1 MSKQF
6 KSLILYPTIFV
17 VVLLG
22 ALTANN
28 SYLAFLIF
36 IFLVFEQIY
45 SWNKSLNSN
54 QNYEFRIFFAE
65 QYLNIV
71 YLLIIFPLYL
81 ISTFLWDQI
90 NFWILFGYGL
100 NFIIF
105 RLVADVGTDQLSKI
119 NYSKSKD
126 INSSLDLW
134 KSNKKRL
141 SSILLIAS
149 DENLK
154 EQIKDKLD
162 YSSFLN
168 TEDAASFINKAE
180 NSKGK
185 DLDEMLRLIN
195 KSM

>member
-154 EQIKDKLD
+154 DQIKDKLD

-168 TEDAASFINKAE
+168 TEDAASLINKAE

>member
-28 SYLAFLIF
+28 SYVAFLIF

-54 QNYEFRIFFAE
+54 QNYDYRIFFAE
-65 QYLNIV
+65 QYLNII
-71 YLLIIFPLYL
+71 YLLILLPLYL
-81 ISTFLWDQI
+81 FSTFLWNQI

-134 KSNKKRL
+134 KSNKTRL
-141 SSILLIAS
+141 SLVLAKTSNDLI
-149 DENLK
+149 K
-154 EQIKDKLD
+154 EKLKDKLE

-168 TEDAASFINKAE
+168 TIEASSLLDQAQNADGKELESILKDINE
-180 NSKGK
+180 
-185 DLDEMLRLIN
+185 LM
-195 KSM
+195 

>member
-28 SYLAFLIF
+28 SYPAFLIF

-45 SWNKSLNSN
+45 SWNKSLNTN

-105 RLVADVGTDQLSKI
+105 RLVAEVGTDQLSKI

-126 INSSLDLW
+126 IN
-134 KSNKKRL
+134 
-141 SSILLIAS
+141 
-149 DENLK
+149 
-154 EQIKDKLD
+154 
-162 YSSFLN
+162 
-168 TEDAASFINKAE
+168 
-180 NSKGK
+180 
-185 DLDEMLRLIN
+185 
-195 KSM
+195 

>member
-28 SYLAFLIF
+28 SYVAFLIF

-54 QNYEFRIFFAE
+54 QNYDYRIFFAE
-65 QYLNIV
+65 QYLNII
-71 YLLIIFPLYL
+71 YLLILLPLYL
-81 ISTFLWDQI
+81 FSTFLWNQI

-154 EQIKDKLD
+154 DQIKDKLD

-168 TEDAASFINKAE
+168 TEDAASLINKAE

-195 KSM
+195 NSM

>member
-28 SYLAFLIF
+28 SYPAFIIFALLI
-36 IFLVFEQIY
+36 FEQIY

-54 QNYEFRIFFAE
+54 QKYDFRIFFAE

-105 RLVADVGTDQLSKI
+105 RLVADVGTEQLSKI
-119 NYSKSKD
+119 NYSRSKD

-134 KSNKKRL
+134 KSNKNRL
-141 SSILLIAS
+141 SSILLIVS
-149 DENLK
+149 DEALK
-154 EQIKDKLD
+154 DQIKDKLD

-168 TEDAASFINKAE
+168 TEDAASLINQAE
-180 NSKGK
+180 NLKGK
-185 DLDEMLRLIN
+185 DLDKMLRLIE

>member
-36 IFLVFEQIY
+36 IFLIFEQIY

-54 QNYEFRIFFAE
+54 QNYEFRIFFTE

-105 RLVADVGTDQLSKI
+105 RLVADVGTDQLSKT

-141 SSILLIAS
+141 SSILLSAS
-149 DENLK
+149 DESLK
-154 EQIKDKLD
+154 EQIKDKLNF
-162 YSSFLN
+162 SSFLN
-168 TEDAASFINKAE
+168 TEDAASLIKKAE
-180 NSKGK
+180 NSKGQ
-185 DLDEMLRLIN
+185 DLDEILRLID

>member
-54 QNYEFRIFFAE
+54 QNYDYRIFFAE
-65 QYLNIV
+65 QYLNII
-71 YLLIIFPLYL
+71 YLLILLPLYL
-81 ISTFLWDQI
+81 ISTFLWNQI

-168 TEDAASFINKAE
+168 TEDAASLINKAE

>member
-6 KSLILYPTIFV
+6 KSLILYPTIFI

-36 IFLVFEQIY
+36 ILILFEQIY

-54 QNYEFRIFFAE
+54 QSYDFRIFFAE

-105 RLVADVGTDQLSKI
+105 RLVADIGTEQLDKI

-149 DENLK
+149 DEALK
-154 EQIKDKLD
+154 DQIKDKLD

-168 TEDAASFINKAE
+168 TEDAASLINQAE
-180 NSKGK
+180 NLKGK
-185 DLDEMLRLIN
+185 DLDKMLRLIE

>member
-28 SYLAFLIF
+28 SYFAFLIF

-54 QNYEFRIFFAE
+54 QNYDYRIFFAE
-65 QYLNIV
+65 QYLNII
-71 YLLIIFPLYL
+71 YLLILLPLYL
-81 ISTFLWDQI
+81 FSTFLWNQI

-134 KSNKKRL
+134 KSNKTRL
-141 SSILLIAS
+141 SLVLAKTSNDLI
-149 DENLK
+149 K
-154 EQIKDKLD
+154 EKLKDKLE

-168 TEDAASFINKAE
+168 TIEASSLLDQAQNADGKELESILKNINE
-180 NSKGK
+180 
-185 DLDEMLRLIN
+185 LM
-195 KSM
+195 

>member
-17 VVLLG
+17 IALLG
-22 ALTANN
+22 ALTAKN

-36 IFLVFEQIY
+36 IFAVLEQIY

-54 QNYEFRIFFAE
+54 QNYDYRIFFAE
-65 QYLNIV
+65 QYLNII

-81 ISTFLWDQI
+81 VSSFLWDQI

-105 RLVADVGTDQLSKI
+105 RLVADVGTEQLSKI
-119 NYSKSKD
+119 NYSRSKD

-149 DENLK
+149 DEHLK
-154 EQIKDKLD
+154 DQIKDKLD

-168 TEDAASFINKAE
+168 TEDAASLINQAE
-180 NSKGK
+180 NLKGK
-185 DLDEMLRLIN
+185 DLDEMLRLIE

>member
-28 SYLAFLIF
+28 SYPAFIIFALLI
-36 IFLVFEQIY
+36 FEQIY

-54 QNYEFRIFFAE
+54 QKYDFRIFFAE

-90 NFWILFGYGL
+90 NFWILFGYGM

-105 RLVADVGTDQLSKI
+105 RLIADVGTDQLTKI
-119 NYSKSKD
+119 SYSESKD
-126 INSSLDLW
+126 IDSTLDLW

-141 SSILLIAS
+141 SLLIS
-149 DENLK
+149 KTSNDSLK
-154 EQIKDKLD
+154 EQLKDKLD

-168 TEDAASFINKAE
+168 SEDASSLIDQAE
-180 NSKGK
+180 NLQGK
-185 DLDEMLRLIN
+185 ALDEVLKSIN
-195 KSM
+195 NSM

>member
-6 KSLILYPTIFV
+6 KSLIFYPTIFV

-36 IFLVFEQIY
+36 ILLVFEQIY

-54 QNYEFRIFFAE
+54 QNYQFRIFFAE

-71 YLLIIFPLYL
+71 YLLIILPLYL
-81 ISTFLWDQI
+81 ISTFLWNQI

-105 RLVADVGTDQLSKI
+105 RLVADVGTEQLSKI

-134 KSNKKRL
+134 KSNKNRL
-141 SSILLIAS
+141 SSILSIVS
-149 DENLK
+149 DEALK
-154 EQIKDKLD
+154 DQIKDKLD

-168 TEDAASFINKAE
+168 TEDAASLINQAE
-180 NSKGK
+180 NLKGK
-185 DLDEMLRLIN
+185 DLDKMLRLIE

>member
-105 RLVADVGTDQLSKI
+105 RLVADVGTDQLSKT

-141 SSILLIAS
+141 SSILLSAS
-149 DENLK
+149 DESLK
-154 EQIKDKLD
+154 EQIKDKLN

-168 TEDAASFINKAE
+168 TEDAASLINKAE
-180 NSKGK
+180 NSKGQ
-185 DLDEMLRLIN
+185 DLDEILRLID

>member
-6 KSLILYPTIFV
+6 KSLIFYPTIFV
-17 VVLLG
+17 IALLG
-22 ALTANN
+22 ALTAKNN
-28 SYLAFLIF
+28 YLAFLIF
-36 IFLVFEQIY
+36 IFAVLEQIY
-45 SWNKSLNSN
+45 SWNKSLNPN
-54 QNYEFRIFFAE
+54 QNYDFRIFFAE
-65 QYLNIV
+65 QYLNII

-81 ISTFLWDQI
+81 VSSFLWNQI

-105 RLVADVGTDQLSKI
+105 RLVADVGTNQLTKT
-119 NYSKSKD
+119 NYSKSND
-126 INSSLDLW
+126 INSTLDLW

-141 SSILLIAS
+141 STILLNTS
-149 DENLK
+149 DDSLK

-168 TEDAASFINKAE
+168 TENASSLINQAE

-185 DLDEMLRLIN
+185 DLDEILRLID
-195 KSM
+195 KAM

>member
-45 SWNKSLNSN
+45 SWNKSLNNN
-54 QNYEFRIFFAE
+54 QSYEFRIFFAE

-141 SSILLIAS
+141 SKSLLNTS
-149 DENLK
+149 DDSLK
-154 EQIKDKLD
+154 EQIKDKLN

-168 TEDAASFINKAE
+168 TEDAASLISKTE
-180 NSKGK
+180 NLKGK
-185 DLDEMLRLIN
+185 DLDQILRLIE

>member
-71 YLLIIFPLYL
+71 YLLIILPLYL
-81 ISTFLWDQI
+81 ISTFLWEQI

-100 NFIIF
+100 NFIVF
-105 RLVADVGTDQLSKI
+105 RLVADVGTEQLSKI

-141 SSILLIAS
+141 NAILLNSS
-149 DENLK
+149 DESLK
-154 EQIKDKLD
+154 DKIKDKLD

-180 NSKGK
+180 NLKGK
-185 DLDEMLRLIN
+185 DLDEILRLIN

>member
-36 IFLVFEQIY
+36 ILLVFEQIY

-81 ISTFLWDQI
+81 ISTFLWEQI

-100 NFIIF
+100 NFIVF
-105 RLVADVGTDQLSKI
+105 RLVADVGTEQLSKI

-141 SSILLIAS
+141 TAILLNSS
-149 DENLK
+149 DESLK
-154 EQIKDKLD
+154 DKIKDKLD

-180 NSKGK
+180 NLKGK
-185 DLDEMLRLIN
+185 DLDEILRLIN

>member
-22 ALTANN
+22 SLTANN

-45 SWNKSLNSN
+45 SWNKSLNTN

-105 RLVADVGTDQLSKI
+105 RLVAEVGTDQLSKI
-119 NYSKSKD
+119 NYSKSND

-149 DENLK
+149 DQNLK

-162 YSSFLN
+162 YSSYLN
-168 TEDAASFINKAE
+168 TEDAASLISQAE
-180 NSKGK
+180 NLQGK
-185 DLDEMLRLIN
+185 NLDEILKSIN
-195 KSM
+195 NAM

>member
-28 SYLAFLIF
+28 SYVAFLIF

-54 QNYEFRIFFAE
+54 QNYDYRIFFAE
-65 QYLNIV
+65 QYLNII
-71 YLLIIFPLYL
+71 YLLILLPLYL
-81 ISTFLWDQI
+81 FSTFLWNQI

-134 KSNKKRL
+134 KSNKTRL
-141 SSILLIAS
+141 SLVLVKTSNDLI
-149 DENLK
+149 K
-154 EQIKDKLD
+154 EKLKDKLE

-168 TEDAASFINKAE
+168 TIEASSLLDQAQNADGKELESILKDINE
-180 NSKGK
+180 
-185 DLDEMLRLIN
+185 LM
-195 KSM
+195 

>member
-6 KSLILYPTIFV
+6 KSLILYPIIFI

-36 IFLVFEQIY
+36 ILILFEQIY

-54 QNYEFRIFFAE
+54 QSYDFRIFFAE

-105 RLVADVGTDQLSKI
+105 RLVADVGTEQLSKI
-119 NYSKSKD
+119 NYSRSKD

-134 KSNKKRL
+134 KSNKNRL
-141 SSILLIAS
+141 SSILLIVS
-149 DENLK
+149 DEALK
-154 EQIKDKLD
+154 DQIKDKLD

-168 TEDAASFINKAE
+168 TEDAASLINQAE
-180 NSKGK
+180 NLKGK
-185 DLDEMLRLIN
+185 DLDKMLRLIE

>member
-6 KSLILYPTIFV
+6 KSLILYPTIFI

-36 IFLVFEQIY
+36 ILILFEQIY

-54 QNYEFRIFFAE
+54 QSYDFRIFFAE

-105 RLVADVGTDQLSKI
+105 RLVADVGTEQLTKI

-134 KSNKKRL
+134 KSNKNRL
-141 SSILLIAS
+141 SSILLIVS
-149 DENLK
+149 DEALK
-154 EQIKDKLD
+154 DQIKDKLD

-168 TEDAASFINKAE
+168 TEEAASLINQAE
-180 NSKGK
+180 NLKGK
-185 DLDEMLRLIN
+185 DLDKMLRLIE

>member
-45 SWNKSLNSN
+45 SWNKSLNTN

-141 SSILLIAS
+141 SSILLITS

-154 EQIKDKLD
+154 DQIKDKLD

-168 TEDAASFINKAE
+168 TEDAASLINKAE

>member
-36 IFLVFEQIY
+36 ILLVFEQIY

-71 YLLIIFPLYL
+71 YLLIILPLYL
-81 ISTFLWDQI
+81 ISTFLWEQI

-100 NFIIF
+100 NFIVF
-105 RLVADVGTDQLSKI
+105 RLVADVGTEQLSKI

-141 SSILLIAS
+141 TAILLNSS
-149 DENLK
+149 DESLK
-154 EQIKDKLD
+154 DKIKDKLD

-180 NSKGK
+180 NLKGK
-185 DLDEMLRLIN
+185 DLDEILRLIN

>member
-45 SWNKSLNSN
+45 SWNKSLNTN

-81 ISTFLWDQI
+81 
-90 NFWILFGYGL
+90 
-100 NFIIF
+100 
-105 RLVADVGTDQLSKI
+105 KI
-119 NYSKSKD
+119 
-126 INSSLDLW
+126 
-134 KSNKKRL
+134 
-141 SSILLIAS
+141 
-149 DENLK
+149 
-154 EQIKDKLD
+154 
-162 YSSFLN
+162 
-168 TEDAASFINKAE
+168 
-180 NSKGK
+180 
-185 DLDEMLRLIN
+185 
-195 KSM
+195 

>member
-54 QNYEFRIFFAE
+54 QNYDYRIFFAE
-65 QYLNIV
+65 QYLNII
-71 YLLIIFPLYL
+71 YLLILLPLYL
-81 ISTFLWDQI
+81 VSTFLWNQI

-141 SSILLIAS
+141 SSILLTAS

-154 EQIKDKLD
+154 DQIKDKLD

-168 TEDAASFINKAE
+168 TEDAASLINKAE

>member
-6 KSLILYPTIFV
+6 KSLILYPTIFI

-28 SYLAFLIF
+28 SYVAFLIF

-54 QNYEFRIFFAE
+54 QNYDYRIFFAE
-65 QYLNIV
+65 QYLNII
-71 YLLIIFPLYL
+71 YLLILLPLYL
-81 ISTFLWDQI
+81 VSTFLWNQI

-134 KSNKKRL
+134 KSNKTRL
-141 SSILLIAS
+141 SLVLAKTSNDLI
-149 DENLK
+149 K
-154 EQIKDKLD
+154 EKLKDKLE

-168 TEDAASFINKAE
+168 SNEASSLLDQAE
-180 NSKGK
+180 NTDGK
-185 DLDEMLRLIN
+185 ELESVLKNIN
-195 KSM
+195 ELM

>member
-28 SYLAFLIF
+28 SYPAFIIFALLI
-36 IFLVFEQIY
+36 FEQIY

-54 QNYEFRIFFAE
+54 QKYDFRIFFAE

-105 RLVADVGTDQLSKI
+105 RLIADVGTDQLTKI
-119 NYSKSKD
+119 SYSESKD
-126 INSSLDLW
+126 IDSTLDLW

-141 SSILLIAS
+141 SLLIS
-149 DENLK
+149 KTSNDSIK
-154 EQIKDKLD
+154 EQLKDKLD

-168 TEDAASFINKAE
+168 SEEASSLIDQAE
-180 NSKGK
+180 NLQGK
-185 DLDEMLRLIN
+185 DLDEVLKSIN
-195 KSM
+195 NSM

>member
-105 RLVADVGTDQLSKI
+105 RLVADVGTEQLSKI

-126 INSSLDLW
+126 INSSLDF
-134 KSNKKRL
+134 L
-141 SSILLIAS
+141 SLLPLSILSLLLILS
-149 DENLK
+149 I
-154 EQIKDKLD
+154 QI
-162 YSSFLN
+162 FL
-168 TEDAASFINKAE
+168 FIFRRIK
-180 NSKGK
+180 
-185 DLDEMLRLIN
+185 R
-195 KSM
+195 

>member
-6 KSLILYPTIFV
+6 KSLILYPIIFI

-36 IFLVFEQIY
+36 ILIIFEQIY

-54 QNYEFRIFFAE
+54 QSYDFRIFFAE

-105 RLVADVGTDQLSKI
+105 RLVADVGTEQLSKI
-119 NYSKSKD
+119 NYSRSKD

-149 DENLK
+149 DEALK
-154 EQIKDKLD
+154 DQIKDKLD

-168 TEDAASFINKAE
+168 TEDAASLINQAE
-180 NSKGK
+180 NLKGK
-185 DLDEMLRLIN
+185 DLDKMLRLIE

>member
-17 VVLLG
+17 IALLG
-22 ALTANN
+22 ALTAKN

-36 IFLVFEQIY
+36 IFVVLEQIY

-54 QNYEFRIFFAE
+54 QNYDYRIFFAE
-65 QYLNIV
+65 QYLNII
-71 YLLIIFPLYL
+71 YLLILLPLYL
-81 ISTFLWDQI
+81 VSTFLWNQI

-154 EQIKDKLD
+154 DQIKDKLD

-168 TEDAASFINKAE
+168 TEDAASLINKAE

>member
-28 SYLAFLIF
+28 SYVAFLIF

-54 QNYEFRIFFAE
+54 QNYDYRIFFAE
-65 QYLNIV
+65 QYLNII
-71 YLLIIFPLYL
+71 YLLILLPLYL
-81 ISTFLWDQI
+81 VSTFLWNQI

-141 SSILLIAS
+141 SSILLIAL

-154 EQIKDKLD
+154 DQIKDKLD

-168 TEDAASFINKAE
+168 TEDAASLINKAE

-185 DLDEMLRLIN
+185 DLDEILRLIN

>member
-17 VVLLG
+17 VLLLG
-22 ALTANN
+22 ALTAKN

-54 QNYEFRIFFAE
+54 QNYQFRIFFAE

-71 YLLIIFPLYL
+71 YLLIILPLYL
-81 ISTFLWDQI
+81 ISTFLWNQI

-100 NFIIF
+100 NFIVF
-105 RLVADVGTDQLSKI
+105 RLVANVGTEQLSKI

-149 DENLK
+149 DEALK
-154 EQIKDKLD
+154 DQIKDKLD

-168 TEDAASFINKAE
+168 TEDAASLINQAE
-180 NSKGK
+180 NLKGK
-185 DLDEMLRLIN
+185 DLDKMLRLIE